1 MTSRRTFLIGAAA
14 ATLAPLAPAMAAP
27 VPAPVPAPLAAM
39 VYHRPRSVR
48 WMLAEHFDDDGFAM
62 HLVRDRNM
70 LIDSTKEVLGQEAS
84 DGEVVM
90 LRYHANYGTTEA
102 TKHTYDE
109 EADDYPPITV
119 SSLIPDDP
127 HAEMHFM
134 VQGDEYAS
142 LSLEEALD
150 AEGPGTYTVELYA
163 FSAAIPHRWNAST
176 RQFIP
181 LEPVA
186 HDAPAVAA

>member
-1 MTSRRTFLIGAAA
+1 MTSRRTFLVGAAA
-14 ATLAPLAPAMAAP
+14 VALAPLAPAMAAP
-27 VPAPVPAPLAAM
+27 VLAPAPLAAM
-39 VYHRPRSVR
+39 VYHRPRSIK

-62 HLVRDRNM
+62 HLVRDRHR
-70 LIDSTKEVLGQEAS
+70 LIDSTREVLGKEAS

-90 LRYHANYGTTEA
+90 LRYHVTYGKTQA
-102 TKHTYDE
+102 TKHPYDE

-127 HAEMHFM
+127 HAEMLFM
-134 VQGDEYAS
+134 LEGDEHGAP
-142 LSLEEALD
+142 SLEEALD
-150 AEGPGTYTVELYA
+150 AEGPGTYTVEMYA
-163 FSAAIPHRWNAST
+163 FSPAIPHRWDAST